1 MNSTT
6 TQQHKAFRLRRA
18 LPEDSAAIR
27 QVATETWNITYA
39 QTVRSSNRERVIS
52 QSYSDTSLRRALRR
66 ADRDSWFW
74 VVEQVQVD
82 IETEV
87 ETETISTSEPRLIG
101 FAEVILRPGSQPDA
115 ELTRIYVLPEWQQR
129 GVGRALVE
137 TLLSTLRQ
145 LEGDLRPPR
154 LWLSV
159 EAHNSRAIAFYERRG
174 FQFFRDF
181 YANLPGQLLDM
192 QEYVLDI

>member
-1 MNSTT
+1 MNVTT
-6 TQQHKAFRLRRA
+6 TEQDKAFRVRRA
-18 LPEDSAAIR
+18 QPEDSGAIR
-27 QVATETWNITYA
+27 QIATETWNVTYA
-39 QTVRSSNRERVIS
+39 QTVRTSNRERVIS

-74 VVEQVQVD
+74 VVEQV
-82 IETEV
+82 EA
-87 ETETISTSEPRLIG
+87 ETETETEPKLIG

-129 GVGRALVE
+129 GVGRVLVE
-137 TLLSTLRQ
+137 TLLDTLRQ
-145 LEGDLRPPR
+145 LDLDLRPPR

-159 EAHNSRAIAFYERRG
+159 EAHNNRAIAFYERRG